1 MVESKKNQLEDAR
14 TTKTPRLKM
23 QHRMSFRLSGKRLRM
38 NIGKA
43 MQSMMISE
51 EMLKTAL
58 VIRWS
63 VRASHCGLGV
73 GTAQ

>member
-1 MVESKKNQLEDAR
+1 
-14 TTKTPRLKM
+14 
-23 QHRMSFRLSGKRLRM
+23 M

-43 MQSMMISE
+43 MESMIISE

-63 VRASHCGLGV
+63 VRAAHCEFGV